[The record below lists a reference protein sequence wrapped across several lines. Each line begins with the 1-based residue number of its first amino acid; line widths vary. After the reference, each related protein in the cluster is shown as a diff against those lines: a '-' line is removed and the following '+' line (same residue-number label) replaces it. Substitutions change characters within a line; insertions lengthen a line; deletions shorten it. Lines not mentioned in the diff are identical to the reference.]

1 MGNMALAETSNNK
14 VYENRLIQIGES
26 LDWNTD
32 PKRFY
37 VDIYCVGQVYS
48 MLFKKIKRQNDS
60 SLQTKADNIIPKPDV
75 RLWNGNT

>member
-48 MLFKKIKRQNDS
+48 ML
-60 SLQTKADNIIPKPDV
+60 L
-75 RLWNGNT
+75 